1 MKNYIIDISKIED
14 RSWDNFPD
22 FTKSHTTDIVAD
34 IQNNNVKPEDVY
46 VEFKYTAEGTT
57 WLINDK
63 WFMHAIHDFANSIN
77 IPLKNITYT
86 GTNAKLDTVYNKWH
100 SIYAPEQDKINLQ
113 NFSFGIKLYQG
124 RFYRENE
131 VLYIPNK
138 INKNLRTKKFNCLNA
153 NMLEHRI
160 LFLKEMYNQNV
171 LDLENNL
178 ISFHWF
184 KNLNQHAEAP
194 QELKDMC
201 PIQFDLVGD
210 WEQVYSKIFE
220 KDMHN
225 TDWNKTGN
233 FSYIYDDTYFTVT
246 TESSECYTLA
256 NYHRDD
262 HINEYMKEFHE
273 EMFLTEKIFR
283 PILYWH
289 PQLVQCS
296 TGTLDYLKQLGFKT
310 FSNYWNE
317 DYDNEPN
324 GERRTQMIVSEV
336 KKLNNKSLEELHEMY
351 WDMMPILEHNRNL
364 LLDHDFIRSPWYKTS
379 RS

>member
-1 MKNYIIDISKIED
+1 MNNYTIDINAVEN
-14 RSWDNFPD
+14 RCWDHFQD
-22 FTKSHTTDIVAD
+22 FTKTHTTDIVTD
-34 IQNNNVKPEDVY
+34 IKNNNVKPEDVY
-46 VEFKYTAEGTT
+46 IEFKYTAEGTM

-63 WFMHAIHDFANSIN
+63 WFMHAIHDFANSLN

-86 GTNAKLDTVYNKWH
+86 GTNAKLDTVYDKWH

-113 NFSFGIKLYQG
+113 CLSFGLKLYQG
-124 RFYRENE
+124 RYYRDDDK
-131 VLYIPNK
+131 LYIPYD
-138 INKNLRTKKFNCLNA
+138 INKNLRSKKFNCLNA

-160 LFLKEMYNQNV
+160 MFLKEMYNQNV
-171 LDLENNL
+171 LDLDNNL

-184 KNLNQHAEAP
+184 KNLSGRYDAP

-201 PIQFDLVGD
+201 PIQFDLLGD
-210 WEQVYSKIFE
+210 WDQVYSQIFK
-220 KDMHN
+220 KDTFN

-246 TESSECYTLA
+246 TESSECYTLS
-256 NYHRDD
+256 NYHHDD
-262 HINEYMKEFHE
+262 NINAYMREFHE

-289 PQLVQCS
+289 PQLIQCTS
-296 TGTLDYLKQLGFKT
+296 GTLDYLKQLGFKT

-317 DYDNEPN
+317 DYDNETN
-324 GERRTQMIVSEV
+324 GERRTQMIVSEI

-351 WDMMPILEHNRNL
+351 WDMMPILEHNRDL
-364 LLDHDFIRSPWYKTS
+364 LLNNDFIRSPWYKTS
-379 RS
+379 